1 VIKTRAALAR
11 MKAYVP
17 GKMGQGVKLNQNE
30 NPLGAAPGALAAAQE
45 ALTGAYRYPDPV
57 ATTLRERLAKLW
69 DLPADHFL
77 VGNGSDELFRLLA
90 EAYLE
95 PGDKTVIPA
104 TSFSYYRFV
113 TDLMGAEPIVV
124 PLVDGTMDL
133 SAMAVAA
140 QSSGAKLIFLC
151 RPNNPTGGV
160 FPLEAFERFMAQV
173 PAQTLVV
180 LDEAYREFDPSEFP
194 SEQLVRR
201 YSNLVITRTFS
212 KLHGL
217 AALRLGYGVGQPA
230 IWAPLLTIRDPFSIN
245 AVAAAAGVGA
255 LDDEAHIQASLDLVR
270 EGREVLYRLC
280 RELGLRYYP
289 SAANFVLIELG
300 RPAAEVAAA
309 LEEQGVL
316 VRPCAS
322 FGLPNAI
329 RVTVGR
335 PEENEAFA
343 QALRTVL
350 SA

>member
-45 ALTGAYRYPDPV
+45 ALTSAYRYPDPV
-57 ATTLRERLAKLW
+57 ATALRERLAKLW
-69 DLPADHFL
+69 ALPADHFL